1 MYKIWENLATCSL
14 LESLT
19 PEGWIVVDVRDLKD
33 GKDNSVE
40 AIKIKIAMIGNLMC
54 SGQKVVVRCLA
65 GMSRSNT
72 IACASMMLFDI
83 THTWDHFWH
92 IVEKACPRAR
102 QNLDFVD
109 TVKKALEEMGVE
121 RKRLFYD

>member
-1 MYKIWENLATCSL
+1 MYKIWENLATCNL

-40 AIKIKIAMIGNLMC
+40 AVKIKIAMIGNLMS
-54 SGQKVVVRCLA
+54 SGQKICVRCLA

-72 IACASMMLFDI
+72 IACASMMVVNID
-83 THTWDHFWH
+83 HTWDHFWH

-121 RKRLFYD
+121 RKRLYYD